1 MLRRNRVYAG
11 VTRGKRLVVLVWQRK
26 ALAIA
31 IRGAES
37 SEDGR
42 NCGNGS
48 HANNLADRRVN
59 PEWAGSTPV
68 KDEAHVASGNLAP
81 VAGTTD
87 RRIEF
92 RISIDVGGVGVK

>member
-1 MLRRNRVYAG
+1 MVEAAG
-11 VTRGKRLVVLVWQRK
+11 M
-26 ALAIA
+26 ALTPI
-31 IRGAES
+31 IWPTG
-37 SEDGR
+37 
-42 NCGNGS
+42 
-48 HANNLADRRVN
+48 VN

>member
-1 MLRRNRVYAG
+1 
-11 VTRGKRLVVLVWQRK
+11 
-26 ALAIA
+26 
-31 IRGAES
+31 
-37 SEDGR
+37 
-42 NCGNGS
+42 
-48 HANNLADRRVN
+48 
-59 PEWAGSTPV
+59 V